1 MEPNAEVYLGFL
13 LLFALNAI
21 GNTET
26 VKGSIQLNSGVF
38 EKIVKHHK
46 AVLVKFDETYPYGD
60 KQDTFKEVVEA
71 TMSQDDALCAE
82 IQVSDYGEKEN
93 LDLAERYGVIKEQFP
108 VYRLFLNGDLEGVL
122 YKGDT
127 KNAND
132 IKSFLISEAGLWLG
146 LPDCL
151 QEFDELV
158 TKFYNAADNDKKTA
172 VVTEVEKAAEKLKE
186 ESQKKSAEIYIKTM
200 KKVLEKGE
208 SFIAEEVKRVEKIRD
223 GKISDKKR
231 EQLGSRLNILTS
243 FKLLLKK
250 AKKGKD
256 EL

>member
-1 MEPNAEVYLGFL
+1 MELKAEVFLGFL

-93 LDLAERYGVIKEQFP
+93 LGI
-108 VYRLFLNGDLEGVL
+108 GDL
-122 YKGDT
+122 DM
-127 KNAND
+127 
-132 IKSFLISEAGLWLG
+132 G

-151 QEFDELV
+151 QEFDEFV
-158 TKFYNAADNDKKTA
+158 TKFYNAADNEKKTA

-186 ESQKKSAEIYIKTM
+186 ETQKKSADIYVKNNEKSFGKRRIFHCRRS
-200 KKVLEKGE
+200 KK
-208 SFIAEEVKRVEKIRD
+208 S
-223 GKISDKKR
+223 
-231 EQLGSRLNILTS
+231 
-243 FKLLLKK
+243 
-250 AKKGKD
+250 
-256 EL
+256 